1 MNNLLLTLITTFLF
15 TIVRSQENTYPK
27 CSVPQF
33 EYDEDYLGL
42 GSTGMSMIT
51 FANCDLD
58 NKAPGKDQTKWEYLT
73 GFTLYGGVNKYTS
86 TINFEATTGGD
97 PNTVVYGDVYGRN
110 TTISNFTF
118 GVSSTLVVPKT
129 GYYTFNIAASEGAL
143 MALEVSMDTYCCEN
157 YPPPKRNL
165 SFYVADL
172 QSEPENNKL
181 EDSVLL
187 DAGFRYTLAVLYLNT
202 NGADASLQI
211 TMTDPD
217 GVKYNDIDQF
227 LHMVT
232 GAKQD
237 YCSYIN
243 VTTTTIVEW
252 EGSTTQ
258 TSLQYATSTNADGER
273 VIESLYIVQTPAYA
287 SSSVSSSA
295 MEISSTVAT
304 SSITSSE
311 PESSTVVSSETES
324 QAESSTNI
332 SSEPSFSSAT
342 TSEVESSSVA
352 TSEVESSSVATSEVE
367 SSTVIT
373 SVASSSM
380 ELSSSAT
387 LTSDFVSESSVATS
401 DLPSSSSN
409 EPLSSFSS
417 TLDSLS
423 EMSTSFEPDTSS
435 DISTSVSDNG
445 ASTHISLSS
454 DQISTS
460 DSESHHLSSSS
471 TSSPIMFSSETGI
484 SSNSFPSGGSTD
496 YASTKGDDIIQST
509 EYITKTSVIATTV
522 TTLCSTPTLVP
533 GQSTSSLEYF
543 TSTYTTEITTSVI
556 ITSCPNNVCHTTNNP
571 SVEKS
576 TQVIDDCS
584 ESCST
589 TSLNTRESL
598 ATNEITTVKVISS
611 AYNAEDSIVTKPTV
625 TLVSS
630 QSTSGT
636 ATSHIVLENLNMGSN
651 IKTNIFT
658 FLTTFL
664 ISLIF

>member
-1 MNNLLLTLITTFLF
+1 MNNLLLALITTFLF
-15 TIVRSQENTYPK
+15 TTVQSQENSYPK
-27 CSVPQF
+27 CSVYQF
-33 EYDEDYLGL
+33 HFDEDYLGV
-42 GSTGMSMIT
+42 GSTGISRVILT
-51 FANCDLD
+51 SCNL
-58 NKAPGKDQTKWEYLT
+58 NNEAPSGNGMTKWEYLSGLT
-73 GFTLYGGVNKYTS
+73 YYGGGPILFTPKL
-86 TINFEATTGGD
+86 NFEAITGGD
-97 PNTVVYGDVYGRN
+97 PNTVVYGDLYGQN

-118 GVSSTLVVPKT
+118 QASSTLVVPKT
-129 GYYTFNIAASEGAL
+129 GYYTFNIAASEGAI
-143 MALEVSMDTYCCEN
+143 MNLEVSMDTYCCEN
-157 YPPPKRNL
+157 FPPMETPDL
-165 SFYVADL
+165 SFYIADL
-172 QSEPENNKL
+172 QSEPEHNKL

-187 DAGFRYTLAVLYLNT
+187 YAGLHYDMTTMFINS
-202 NGADASLQI
+202 NGADPSLQV

-217 GVKYNDIDQF
+217 GIQYNDIDQF
-227 LHMVT
+227 LRMVT
-232 GAKQD
+232 TIDRFA
-237 YCSYIN
+237 CSYIN
-243 VTTTTIVEW
+243 VTTTTTVAW

-258 TSLQYATSTNADGER
+258 TSLQYATSTNVDGER
-273 VIESLYIVQTPAYA
+273 VVESLYIVQTPAYA
-287 SSSVSSSA
+287 SSSVSSST

-304 SSITSSE
+304 SSITTSE

-352 TSEVESSSVATSEVE
+352 TSEVESSTI
-367 SSTVIT
+367 IT

-380 ELSSSAT
+380 ELSSSTT

-471 TSSPIMFSSETGI
+471 TSSPIMLSSETGI

-598 ATNEITTVKVISS
+598 ATNGITTVKVISS

>member
-1 MNNLLLTLITTFLF
+1 MQYKIKINYTTMNSLILTLITTFLF
-15 TIVRSQENTYPK
+15 TTVQSQENNYPK
-27 CSVPQF
+27 CSVYQYHF
-33 EYDEDYLGL
+33 DEDYLGV
-42 GSTGMSMIT
+42 GSTGMSRIT
-51 FANCDLD
+51 FHKCALN
-58 NKAPGKDQTKWEYLT
+58 NKAPYGDRTKWEYLT
-73 GFTLYGGVNKYTS
+73 SLDPSGSGFIVFTPTL
-86 TINFEATTGGD
+86 NFEATTGGD
-97 PNTVVYGDVYGRN
+97 PNTVVYGDIYGRN

-118 GVSSTLVVPKT
+118 DATSTLVVPKT
-129 GYYTFNIAASEGAL
+129 GYYTFNIAASKGAL
-143 MALEVSMDTYCCEN
+143 MNLEDSMNAYCCEI
-157 YPPPKRNL
+157 YPDWDRGL

-187 DAGFRYTLAVLYLNT
+187 YAGFYYDMTIMYMNT
-202 NGADASLQI
+202 NGADASFQL

-217 GVKYNDIDQF
+217 GVQHNNINPF
-227 LHMVT
+227 LRMVT
-232 GAKQD
+232 AGDLLA
-237 YCSYIN
+237 CSYIN
-243 VTTTTIVEW
+243 VTTTTTVAW

-258 TSLQYATSTNADGER
+258 TSIQYATSTNAGGER

-304 SSITSSE
+304 SSITTSE
-311 PESSTVVSSETES
+311 PESTAVSSETES

-342 TSEVESSSVA
+342 TSEVESS
-352 TSEVESSSVATSEVE
+352 
-367 SSTVIT
+367 TVIT
-373 SVASSSM
+373 SVPSSSM

-401 DLPSSSSN
+401 DLHSSSSN

-471 TSSPIMFSSETGI
+471 TSSPIMLSSETGI

-598 ATNEITTVKVISS
+598 ATNGITTVKVISS